1 MIKQVLLAGA
11 ALIAVPAIAQTAPMQ
26 SQTMPQSATA
36 PAGTV
41 GAASAPADPTA
52 AAPTAQQ
59 PTGPATTT
67 AQTAPAQTTGAPTSA
82 APAQSAQ
89 AQPASGPAAIQSV
102 VDKEFATYDKDGNG
116 SLDKAEF
123 AAWMDALK
131 AKQPAGASAQMA
143 DPKWNEA
150 AFAQAD
156 ADKSNVVSKS
166 ELTTFLSGG
175 KASS

>member
-1 MIKQVLLAGA
+1 M
-11 ALIAVPAIAQTAPMQ
+11 
-26 SQTMPQSATA
+26 
-36 PAGTV
+36 
-41 GAASAPADPTA
+41 
-52 AAPTAQQ
+52 
-59 PTGPATTT
+59 PATSQPATS
-67 AQTAPAQTTGAPTSA
+67 AQTAPAQTTGAA
-82 APAQSAQ
+82 AQSAQ
-89 AQPASGPAAIQSV
+89 AQPTGGVQSV

-116 SLDKAEF
+116 SLDKVEF
-123 AAWMDALK
+123 GAWMDALK

-143 DPKWNEA
+143 DPKWNDA